1 MPKRLLYSLLICIFS
16 QHVTAQN
23 AEDTTLHESALNA
36 ISLYYEKLGQES
48 PLYNG
53 SEYLEYAYTL
63 QEGHPFFQMA
73 DFVAGDIDLNGMIF
87 RGVPILYDIVKDQVI
102 IQDFQRVYKINLPAD
117 KVEWF
122 SVLGHQFIHIA
133 RDSADQVKTGFYDQ
147 LYKGKTALYARREKR
162 ILEKYS
168 NVQISKEVIS
178 QNLYY
183 IKKDGVYHTIK
194 NKSSLLAVLKN
205 KKKEVQQYLKT
216 NDIKFKREPERAMIT
231 AVRYYDQLTN

>member
-1 MPKRLLYSLLICIFS
+1 MPKRLFYSLLICIFS
-16 QHVTAQN
+16 QYAPAQN
-23 AEDTTLHESALNA
+23 ADDTALHENALNA
-36 ISLYYEKLGQES
+36 ISAYYEKLGQES

-117 KVEWF
+117 KIEQF
-122 SVLGHQFIHIA
+122 SVLGHLFVRII